1 MFWDH
6 ISGIYDIVETV
17 YNARV
22 YQSLGKCVAAEIS
35 PDDRVLECA
44 CGTGAISKYIAP
56 NCRQLTATD
65 YSVGML
71 QQTAKKCAGFSN
83 VRLKRADITSLKCR
97 DNYFDCVVAG
107 NVIHLLDDPVAAVQ
121 ELVRVCKPGGTI
133 IIPTYINL
141 SQGRTSKAA
150 RLFEL
155 CGVEFKRQFDA
166 QTYRQFFAQA
176 GFPDARFTIVDGRM
190 PCAIAILNKHS

>member
-22 YQSLGKCVAAEIS
+22 YQSLGKCV
-35 PDDRVLECA
+35 
-44 CGTGAISKYIAP
+44 T
-56 NCRQLTATD
+56 
-65 YSVGML
+65 
-71 QQTAKKCAGFSN
+71 
-83 VRLKRADITSLKCR
+83 
-97 DNYFDCVVAG
+97 
-107 NVIHLLDDPVAAVQ
+107 AVQ

-166 QTYRQFFAQA
+166 QSYRQFFAQA